1 VSLLVFSRLCSLRS
15 VQVSVILALVLFAAT
30 ALRAQDRASA
40 ALNVR
45 ALWVTRA
52 TLTSPDSITRMVD
65 AARASGFN
73 TLIVQVRGR
82 GDAYYESDLEPRAQ
96 EIAGQP
102 KFDPLQLTL
111 EQAHEKG
118 LAVHAWVA
126 VNLVSSAATLPA
138 ARTHLVYRHPEWL
151 MVPRELASEFRR
163 LDPRSPEYLGRLARW
178 SRGRSDNVEGLYA
191 SPIHPEAAAHIAEV
205 VGDLVKRYAVDGI
218 HLDYVRYPGEDFD
231 YSRAAIEQFTRSV
244 VPDMTAAERQTA
256 AERERV
262 DPLAYPNLYPERW
275 DAFRRSRLTALVMR
289 VRTAVKSARPDAVIS
304 AAVVPDVQ
312 AAFDTRMQDWRT
324 WIDQSLI
331 DVLCPM
337 AYSTDPAVFAQQV
350 ADARQYAGYVTVW
363 AGIGAYRL
371 KPAET
376 LQFIDTARRLGTSG
390 IVLFS
395 YDSLIAPP
403 NTAGTLSDLGRAAFG
418 TSSSQEP

>member
-1 VSLLVFSRLCSLRS
+1 MSLLPLSRLCSLRS
-15 VQVSVILALVLFAAT
+15 VQVSVIIALVLFTAT
-30 ALRAQDRASA
+30 ALGAGDRAPA
-40 ALNVR
+40 ALDVR

-52 TLTSPDSITRMVD
+52 TLTSPDSITRMVES
-65 AARASGFN
+65 ARAGGFN

-82 GDAYYESDLEPRAQ
+82 GDAYYESDLEPRAS

-102 KFDPLQLTL
+102 QFDPLRLTI
-111 EQAHEKG
+111 EQAREKG
-118 LAVHAWVA
+118 LAVHAWIA

-138 ARTHLVYRHPEWL
+138 SRTHIVYRHPEWL
-151 MVPRELASEFRR
+151 MVPRELAAEFRR

-191 SPIHPEAAAHIAEV
+191 SPIHPEAAAHVAEV
-205 VGDLVKRYAVDGI
+205 IGDLATRYAVDGV

-231 YSRAAIEQFTRSV
+231 YSRAAIEQFARSV
-244 VPDMTAAERQTA
+244 APEMSEAERQSA
-256 AERERV
+256 AQRERI
-262 DPLAYPNLYPERW
+262 DPLAYPNLYPQRW

-289 VRTAVKSARPDAVIS
+289 VRTAVKAARPEAVVS
-304 AAVVPDVQ
+304 AAVVPEVQ
-312 AAFDTRMQDWRT
+312 AAFDTRMQNWRT

-337 AYSTDPAVFAQQV
+337 AYSTDPAVFARQV
-350 ADARQYAGYVTVW
+350 ADARQYAGDVGVW

-376 LQFIDTARRLGTSG
+376 LQFIDAARRLGTSG
-390 IVLFS
+390 IALFS

-418 TSSSQEP
+418 TSSSQ